1 VINIGIKT
9 ETMNKFPNK
18 ATQFSSTNQPKK
30 NGRPKGRRNVA
41 TVLKEL
47 LSTQDENMGGLGDFG
62 SPIAKMLIKIA
73 FSNDSNNN
81 EKLKAIKEILDRI
94 EGLPDQNLNVSA
106 SPPSWIN
113 DSDVLGGEVYDDYE
127 DETS

>member
-1 VINIGIKT
+1 
-9 ETMNKFPNK
+9 MNNFPNK
-18 ATQFSSTNQPKK
+18 ETQFTSENQPEKR
-30 NGRPKGRRNVA
+30 GRPKGRRNVA

-47 LSTQDENMGGLGDFG
+47 LSTQDVNLGGEGDFG

-73 FSNDSNNN
+73 FSKDSNNN

-94 EGLPDQNLNVSA
+94 EGLPDQNVNLSA

-113 DSDVLGGEVYDDYE
+113 E
-127 DETS
+127 DEETS

>member
-1 VINIGIKT
+1 
-9 ETMNKFPNK
+9 MNKFPNK
-18 ATQFSSTNQPKK
+18 STQFSSTNQPEK

-47 LSTQDENMGGLGDFG
+47 LSTQDVNIGGTGDFG

-73 FSNDSNNN
+73 FSNESNNN

-94 EGLPDQNLNVSA
+94 EGLPDQNVNVSA

-113 DSDVLGGEVYDDYE
+113 EDE

>member
-1 VINIGIKT
+1 
-9 ETMNKFPNK
+9 MNKFPNE
-18 ATQFSSTNQPKK
+18 ATRFSSTNQPKK

-47 LSTQDENMGGLGDFG
+47 LSVQDTNMGGEGNFG
-62 SPIAKMLIKIA
+62 SPIAKMLKQIA
-73 FSNDSNNN
+73 FHKDSNNN

-94 EGLPDQNLNVSA
+94 EGLPDQNVNVSA
-106 SPPSWIN
+106 TPPSWIN
-113 DSDVLGGEVYDDYE
+113 EE

>member
-1 VINIGIKT
+1 
-9 ETMNKFPNK
+9 MNKFPNK
-18 ATQFSSTNQPKK
+18 ETRFSSTNQPKK

-47 LSTQDENMGGLGDFG
+47 LATQDENLGGVGDFG

-94 EGLPDQNLNVSA
+94 EGLPDQNVNVSA

-113 DSDVLGGEVYDDYE
+113 EDDE
-127 DETS
+127 ETSEAIL

>member
-1 VINIGIKT
+1 
-9 ETMNKFPNK
+9 MNKFPNE
-18 ATQFSSTNQPKK
+18 ATRFSSTNQPKK

-47 LSTQDENMGGLGDFG
+47 LSVQDTNMGGEGDFG
-62 SPIAKMLIKIA
+62 SPIAKMLIQIA
-73 FSNDSNNN
+73 FHKDSNNN

-94 EGLPDQNLNVSA
+94 EGLPDQNVNVSA

-113 DSDVLGGEVYDDYE
+113 DD
-127 DETS
+127 DETSETIL

>member
-1 VINIGIKT
+1 MT
-9 ETMNKFPNK
+9 EFPNK
-18 ATQFSSTNQPKK
+18 ATQFSKDNQPTKR
-30 NGRPKGRRNVA
+30 GRPKGRKNVA

-47 LSTQDENMGGLGDFG
+47 LSTQDKNLGGEGDFG

-73 FSNDSNNN
+73 FSQDSNNN
-81 EKLKAIKEILDRI
+81 EKLRAIKEILDRV
-94 EGLPDQNLNVSA
+94 EGLPDQNVNVTA

-113 DSDVLGGEVYDDYE
+113 DE

>member
-1 VINIGIKT
+1 
-9 ETMNKFPNK
+9 MNKFPNK
-18 ATQFSSTNQPKK
+18 ATQFSSDNQPEKR
-30 NGRPKGRRNVA
+30 GRPKGRRNVA

-47 LSTQDENMGGLGDFG
+47 LATQDTNMGGVGDFG

-73 FSNDSNNN
+73 FSSNSNNN

>member
-1 VINIGIKT
+1 MGKVYRTKGKENNGIKT
-9 ETMNKFPNK
+9 DTMNKFPNE
-18 ATQFSSTNQPKK
+18 ATRFSSTNQPKK

-47 LSTQDENMGGLGDFG
+47 LSVQDTNMGGVGDFG
-62 SPIAKMLIKIA
+62 SPIAKMLIQIA
-73 FSNDSNNN
+73 FHKDSNNN

-94 EGLPDQNLNVSA
+94 EGLPDQNVNVSA

-113 DSDVLGGEVYDDYE
+113 DDE
-127 DETS
+127 ETS

>member
-1 VINIGIKT
+1 
-9 ETMNKFPNK
+9 MNKFPNE
-18 ATQFSSTNQPKK
+18 ATRFSSDNQPEKR
-30 NGRPKGRRNVA
+30 GRPKGRRNVA

-47 LSTQDENMGGLGDFG
+47 LSTQDTSMGGLGDFG
-62 SPIAKMLIKIA
+62 SPIANMLIKIA

-94 EGLPDQNLNVSA
+94 EGLPDQNVNVSA

-113 DSDVLGGEVYDDYE
+113 DDDVLTGEVYDDTNE
-127 DETS
+127 DDETGETIL

>member
-1 VINIGIKT
+1 
-9 ETMNKFPNK
+9 MNKFPNE
-18 ATQFSSTNQPKK
+18 ATRFSSENQPEKR
-30 NGRPKGRRNVA
+30 GRPKGRRNVA

-47 LSTQDENMGGLGDFG
+47 LSTQDKAIGGVGEFG

-73 FSNDSNNN
+73 FSQDSNNN

-94 EGLPDQNLNVSA
+94 EGLPDQNLNVST

-113 DSDVLGGEVYDDYE
+113 DTDVIGGEVYDDYDE
-127 DETS
+127 ETS